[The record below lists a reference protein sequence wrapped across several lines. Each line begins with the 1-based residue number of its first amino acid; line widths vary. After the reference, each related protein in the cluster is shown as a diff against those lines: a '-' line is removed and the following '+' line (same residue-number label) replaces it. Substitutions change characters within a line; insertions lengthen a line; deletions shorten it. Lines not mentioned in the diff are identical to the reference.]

1 MSKEEIASKLRTAR
15 EKAGYKQEDIANIL
29 GVTPQKVSS
38 FETGRTRVEVD
49 TLVTLCKLYNVDAN
63 DIMGIAP
70 PEKNPLDR
78 LITVYTRSR
87 KNLSQEEKMRLARII
102 LSDDDEE

>member
-38 FETGRTRVEVD
+38 FETGRTRVDVD

-63 DIMGIAP
+63 DIMGHSSNQ
-70 PEKNPLDR
+70 KNSLDR
-78 LITVYTRSR
+78 LITVYTAVV